1 MEEFIWTNN
10 ILSIILL
17 VNKKFEITYA
27 NKTALKEFDWDNF
40 EGKSIF
46 FSLMNKSQELLHK
59 NLDMDKQQTNRMNI

>member
-27 NKTALKEFDWDNF
+27 NKTALKEFYWDNF
-40 EGKSIF
+40 EGKSI